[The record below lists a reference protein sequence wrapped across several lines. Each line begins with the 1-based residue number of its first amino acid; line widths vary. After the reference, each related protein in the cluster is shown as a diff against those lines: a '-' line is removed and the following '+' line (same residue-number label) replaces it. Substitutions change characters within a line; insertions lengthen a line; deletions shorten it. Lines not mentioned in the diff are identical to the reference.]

1 VVDAGWKYAVMEVS
15 SHAIAMKRVQ
25 ALQFEIAVFT
35 NLSRDHLDFH
45 GDMDSYFRTKRQ
57 LFEGLNGVR
66 PRIMVLNSDDPRY
79 QDLRS
84 IDPSRVLTYGMQAA
98 ADVCPVRHQFG
109 WKNTE
114 AFYKTPLGELE
125 VRTSLMGKPN
135 LLNIGAAVSVGI
147 ALGLRLEAIASG
159 IERLGSVSGRFEPV
173 SEGQPFRVIVD
184 YAHTDDALEKLLRS
198 AREITP
204 RRLILVFGCGGE
216 RDRTKRPAM
225 GKVAALES
233 DYAILTSDN
242 PRGEDPIEIIREIE
256 HGMRDARHG
265 VIVDRREA
273 IRRALL
279 EAKEGDTVVI
289 AGKGHETYQTIG
301 ATSYAFD
308 DRVVARELLHELI
321 VGRN

>member
-1 VVDAGWKYAVMEVS
+1 MEVS

-57 LFEGLNGVR
+57 LFEGLSGVR

-79 QDLRS
+79 EDLRS
-84 IDPSRVLTYGMQAA
+84 IDPSRVLTYGIQAA

-114 AFYKTPLGELE
+114 ALYKTPLGELE
-125 VRTSLMGKPN
+125 VRTSW
-135 LLNIGAAVSVGI
+135 
-147 ALGLRLEAIASG
+147 
-159 IERLGSVSGRFEPV
+159 
-173 SEGQPFRVIVD
+173 
-184 YAHTDDALEKLLRS
+184 
-198 AREITP
+198 
-204 RRLILVFGCGGE
+204 
-216 RDRTKRPAM
+216 M

-256 HGMRDARHG
+256 LGMRDARHS

-301 ATSYAFD
+301 AASYAFD

>member
-1 VVDAGWKYAVMEVS
+1 MPAAAFGTIEYRGAGFAFPAERTTAESPELEKLFRQVVDAGWKYAVMEVS

-45 GDMDSYFRTKRQ
+45 GDMDSYLRTKRQ

-79 QDLRS
+79 EDLRS

-109 WKNTE
+109 WENTE

-135 LLNIGAAVSVGI
+135 LLNIGAAISVGI

-159 IERLGSVSGRFEPV
+159 IERLGSVSGRVEPA
-173 SEGQPFRVIVD
+173 SEGEPLRGFGGFSP
-184 YAHTDDALEKLLRS
+184 TDDALGKILP
-198 AREITP
+198 APPGITP
-204 RRLILVFGCGGE
+204 RRMIFGFCFGGE
-216 RDRTKRPAM
+216 GDRSQRPP
-225 GKVAALES
+225 V
-233 DYAILTSDN
+233 
-242 PRGEDPIEIIREIE
+242 
-256 HGMRDARHG
+256 
-265 VIVDRREA
+265 
-273 IRRALL
+273 
-279 EAKEGDTVVI
+279 
-289 AGKGHETYQTIG
+289 GKGAG
-301 ATSYAFD
+301 
-308 DRVVARELLHELI
+308 
-321 VGRN
+321 